1 MKNKEEL
8 IRIGKDIKESKIQ
21 NNGRFKSLVMNLS
34 GMKTIDIYDTIVEL
48 CLQEGIECQEL
59 INAGSEFR
67 AGELAENDFKNM
79 IYTILL

>member
-21 NNGRFKSLVMNLS
+21 NNGKFKSLVMNLS

-67 AGELAENDFKNM
+67 DGELAENDFKNM

>member
-8 IRIGKDIKESKIQ
+8 IRIGKDIKESKIP
-21 NNGRFKSLVMNLS
+21 NNGKFKSLVMNLS
-34 GMKTIDIYDTIVEL
+34 GMKTIDIYETIVEL
-48 CLQEGIECQEL
+48 CLQENIECQEL

-67 AGELAENDFKNM
+67 DGELTENDFKNM

>member
-59 INAGSEFR
+59 INADSEFR
-67 AGELAENDFKNM
+67 DGELAENDFKNM
-79 IYTILL
+79 IYTVLL

>member
-34 GMKTIDIYDTIVEL
+34 GIKTIDIYDTIVEL

-59 INAGSEFR
+59 INVGSEFR
-67 AGELAENDFKNM
+67 DRELSENDFKNM
-79 IYTILL
+79 IYTVLL

>member
-34 GMKTIDIYDTIVEL
+34 GMKTIDIYETVVEL
-48 CLQEGIECQEL
+48 CLQENIECQEL

-67 AGELAENDFKNM
+67 AGELSENDFKNM
-79 IYTILL
+79 IYTVLL

>member
-67 AGELAENDFKNM
+67 YGELTENDFKNM
-79 IYTILL
+79 IYTVLL

>member
-67 AGELAENDFKNM
+67 AGELSENDFKNM
-79 IYTILL
+79 IYTVLL

>member
-8 IRIGKDIKESKIQ
+8 IRICKDIKESKIL
-21 NNGRFKSLVMNLS
+21 NNGKFKSLVMNLS
-34 GMKTIDIYDTIVEL
+34 GMKTIDIYETVVEL

-59 INAGSEFR
+59 INVGSEFR
-67 AGELAENDFKNM
+67 DGKLTENDFKNM